1 MPTTDSSHQVKS
13 ALSTFLS
20 SRVEPG
26 DVVLIGVSGGADSLA
41 LAAAA
46 ASLASSLSVTF
57 VPIIVDH
64 QLQTGSA
71 EVARQAAHECT
82 KLGLARQLVAPVSVV
97 ESGEGLE
104 AAARNARYEAFHQ
117 AISETGAIAIML
129 AHSLEDQAETVLM
142 RLSRGSGTR
151 SIAAMSPDQ
160 GVIWRPLLN
169 TSRATLRSAAQE
181 QNLNVF
187 DDPHNLDSRFLR
199 VRVRN
204 EVMPILRDVLGERV
218 DEALARTASL
228 SRDDAD
234 ALDAIAEKELQKR
247 VIDNELDIEGLAQL
261 PRAIATRC
269 IRIWLSVRGV
279 NQAAFEHIDAV
290 WRLATDP
297 RVTGPVKVAGGVDV
311 SKASGRL
318 RA

>member
-13 ALSTFLS
+13 ALSAFLS

-46 ASLASSLSVTF
+46 ASLQSALSVTF
-57 VPIIVDH
+57 VPVIVDH
-64 QLQTGSA
+64 QLQPSSA
-71 EVARQAAHECT
+71 EVAQQAARECA
-82 KLGLARQLVAPVSVV
+82 KLGLTRQLVVPVTVV

-104 AAARNARYEAFHQ
+104 AAARNARYEAFHS

-151 SIAAMSPDQ
+151 SIAAMSSDQ
-160 GVIWRPLLN
+160 GVIWRPMLN
-169 TSRATLRSAAQE
+169 TSRATLRNSAQE
-181 QNLNVF
+181 QKLNFF
-187 DDPHNLDSRFLR
+187 DDPHNFDSRFLR

-204 EVMPILRDVLGERV
+204 EVMPILREVLGEHV

-234 ALDAIAEKELQKR
+234 ALDALAEKELHHR
-247 VIDNELDIEGLAQL
+247 VINNELDIEGFAQL
-261 PRAIATRC
+261 PRAISTRC

-279 NQAAFEHIDAV
+279 KQASYEHIDAV
-290 WRLATDP
+290 WRLATDS
-297 RVTGPVKVAGGVDV
+297 RVSGPVKVAGGVDV
-311 SKASGRL
+311 FKASGRL